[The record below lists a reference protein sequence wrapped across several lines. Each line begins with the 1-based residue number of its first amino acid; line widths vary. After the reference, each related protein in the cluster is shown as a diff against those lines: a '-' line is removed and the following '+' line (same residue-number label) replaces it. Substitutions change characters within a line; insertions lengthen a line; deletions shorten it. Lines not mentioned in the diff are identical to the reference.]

1 MLDKPGTM
9 KWWTRLDPTK
19 GNLAKTT
26 GILGLLFT
34 AELAVHF
41 GGHFVETFYM
51 GRLGPEFISAVTLS
65 IMVLTFGMSFFL
77 ELGTGMTTLVSQL
90 IGANKGPDAAR
101 VIGQA
106 ILLSVGGTLPIAVAG
121 AFLAPQFLELMGA
134 EPSVIQVGT
143 PYLRLGSGALLLI
156 IMPFL
161 LNAALR
167 AVGNA
172 ALATGMEVFQ
182 LSLLFILTPIFVLG
196 FGSIPRLETLGAM
209 LALVITRLI
218 ATIIQLSFF
227 VSGRLVVRLDQA
239 SIRTHLPTMRQLV
252 SLSTPATLQQLARF
266 GADAAIVRLIA
277 SYGTV
282 TLAGFTISWLFL
294 RLLETIGQGVGN
306 ATFTVVGQN
315 LGAGNGHRA
324 LRGTWIAT
332 AYSWISIAVC
342 IGLLYVLASPLI
354 TLFNSDPLVVAVG
367 VAALRII
374 SISFVFNAIALVLM
388 RAFHGVGDTF
398 SPLMVDLIVLWGI
411 QLPLA
416 LWLSTS
422 AGLQSNGIWVA
433 IAVANVLRTILL
445 TIWFRRSAVPKFTLN
460 VS

>member
-1 MLDKPGTM
+1 
-9 KWWTRLDPTK
+9 
-19 GNLAKTT
+19 
-26 GILGLLFT
+26 
-34 AELAVHF
+34 
-41 GGHFVETFYM
+41 
-51 GRLGPEFISAVTLS
+51 
-65 IMVLTFGMSFFL
+65 
-77 ELGTGMTTLVSQL
+77 
-90 IGANKGPDAAR
+90 
-101 VIGQA
+101 
-106 ILLSVGGTLPIAVAG
+106 
-121 AFLAPQFLELMGA
+121 
-134 EPSVIQVGT
+134 
-143 PYLRLGSGALLLI
+143 RLGSGALLLI

-182 LSLLFILTPIFVLG
+182 LSLLFILTPILVLG

-332 AYSWISIAVC
+332 AYSWI
-342 IGLLYVLASPLI
+342 
-354 TLFNSDPLVVAVG
+354 
-367 VAALRII
+367 
-374 SISFVFNAIALVLM
+374 
-388 RAFHGVGDTF
+388 
-398 SPLMVDLIVLWGI
+398 
-411 QLPLA
+411 
-416 LWLSTS
+416 
-422 AGLQSNGIWVA
+422 
-433 IAVANVLRTILL
+433 
-445 TIWFRRSAVPKFTLN
+445 
-460 VS
+460 